1 MDSEEIMLKVRITV
15 AERALLRR
23 LAQGHRSD
31 LSEVVADGLLDILP
45 TLHGPARSYLLLAA
59 LAEPAPCA
67 LTVWL
72 PGPLADL
79 LVPAAAT
86 VAGATG
92 VRLGSGS
99 AMLGAA
105 LRLWLDQDPQLLA
118 AHLDLMHAGRSSAAL
133 VAA

>member
-1 MDSEEIMLKVRITV
+1 MDSEEIMLTVRITV
-15 AERALLRR
+15 RERTLLRQ

-31 LSEVVADGLLDILP
+31 VSEVVADGLIDVLP
-45 TLHGPARSYLLLAA
+45 TLQGTARAYGLLAA

-72 PGPLADL
+72 PAPLADL
-79 LVPAAAT
+79 LVPAAAQ
-86 VAGATG
+86 VALATG
-92 VRLGSGS
+92 VRLGSGC

-105 LRLWLDQDPQLLA
+105 LRLWLAQEPERLA
-118 AHLDLMHAGRSSAAL
+118 ANLSVMHAGRPVGL

>member
-1 MDSEEIMLKVRITV
+1 MDSDEIMLTVRITV
-15 AERALLRR
+15 AERSLLRH

-31 LSEVVADGLLDILP
+31 LSEVVADGLIDVLP
-45 TLHGPARSYLLLAA
+45 TLYGPARVHRLLAA
-59 LAEPAPCA
+59 LAVPAPCA

-72 PGPLADL
+72 PAPLADL
-79 LVPAAAT
+79 LVPAAAQ
-86 VAGATG
+86 VALATG

-105 LRLWLDQDPQLLA
+105 LRLWLDQDPGQLA
-118 AHLDLMHAGRSSAAL
+118 ANLSLMHAGRPSAL

>member
-1 MDSEEIMLKVRITV
+1 MDGDEIMLTVRITV
-15 AERALLRR
+15 AERRLLRC

-45 TLHGPARSYLLLAA
+45 TLHGPARAYRLLAA
-59 LAEPAPCA
+59 LSEPAPCA

-79 LVPAAAT
+79 LVPAADA
-86 VAGATG
+86 VAAATG

-118 AHLDLMHAGRSSAAL
+118 AHLRLMHAGRSSAL

>member
-1 MDSEEIMLKVRITV
+1 MDSEELMLTVRITV

-31 LSEVVADGLLDILP
+31 LSEVVADGLLDVLP
-45 TLHGPARSYLLLAA
+45 TLQGTARAYRLLAA

-72 PGPLADL
+72 PAPLADL
-79 LVPAAAT
+79 LVPAAEQ
-86 VAGATG
+86 VARATG
-92 VRLGSGS
+92 VRLGSGC

-105 LRLWLDQDPQLLA
+105 LRLWLAQDPQVLA
-118 AHLDLMHAGRSSAAL
+118 DHLDLMHAGRSSAL

>member
-1 MDSEEIMLKVRITV
+1 MDSDEIMLTVRITV
-15 AERALLRR
+15 GERQLLRQ
-23 LAQGHRSD
+23 LAQGHHSD
-31 LSEVVADGLLDILP
+31 VSEVVADGLLDVLP
-45 TLHGPARSYLLLAA
+45 TLQGAARAYLLLAA

-79 LVPAAAT
+79 LVPAAAQ
-86 VAGATG
+86 VALATG

-105 LRLWLDQDPQLLA
+105 LRLWLAQDPERLA
-118 AHLDLMHAGRSSAAL
+118 GNLSMMHAGRPVGL